1 MRMFAPNTL
10 IYCNGSGKSTIKL
23 NSLPDDW
30 LACQTRIRNLMI
42 LKRQFSGIWYFS
54 KKHYMLKVFSNI
66 GSYVMLM
73 QKVFSRPQKRQIF
86 WKQLIHE
93 INSLGLESLG
103 IVAFISV
110 FMGAVVAIQTAYN
123 IDSPLIPMSMV
134 GFTTR
139 QSVILEF
146 SPTVISLIL
155 AGKVGSRIAS
165 EIGTMRVTEQID
177 ALEIMGVNSANYLI
191 FPKITASVLINPV
204 LIVFSMWLGILG
216 GWFAMSASGLVSTND
231 FIEGIRIDFEGYTI
245 FYALTKTVF
254 FAFIISS
261 ISGFFG
267 YMTNGGALEVGQAS
281 TKAVVFSSITIILF
295 NLVLTQL
302 LLT

>member
-1 MRMFAPNTL
+1 MVLRGFQ
-10 IYCNGSGKSTIKL
+10 TIG
-23 NSLPDDW
+23 N
-30 LACQTRIRNLMI
+30 
-42 LKRQFSGIWYFS
+42 
-54 KKHYMLKVFSNI
+54 
-66 GSYVMLM
+66 YVLLM
-73 QKVFSRPQKRQIF
+73 QKVFSRPQKGKIF
-86 WKQLIHE
+86 WNQMLNE
-93 INSLGLESLG
+93 IQSLGLESLG

-123 IDSPLIPMSMV
+123 ITSPLIPMSMV
-134 GFTTR
+134 GFTVR

-191 FPKITASVLINPV
+191 FPKIVASVLINPV
-204 LIVFSMWLGILG
+204 LIVFSMWMGILG
-216 GWFAMSASGLVSTND
+216 GWIAMSATGLVSTND
-231 FIEGIRIDFEGYTI
+231 FVYGIRIDFLGYTI
-245 FYALTKTVF
+245 FYALTKTIF

-261 ISGFFG
+261 VSGFYG
-267 YMTNGGALEVGQAS
+267 YVTQGGALEVGQAS
-281 TKAVVFSSITIILF
+281 TKAVVISSVIIILF

>member
-1 MRMFAPNTL
+1 MGR
-10 IYCNGSGKSTIKL
+10 
-23 NSLPDDW
+23 
-30 LACQTRIRNLMI
+30 
-42 LKRQFSGIWYFS
+42 
-54 KKHYMLKVFSNI
+54 VFT
-66 GSYVMLM
+66 
-73 QKVFSRPQKRQIF
+73 RPQKGTIF
-86 WKQLIHE
+86 WKQLFIE
-93 INSLGLESLG
+93 FDSLGLASIG
-103 IVAFISV
+103 IVVFISI

-177 ALEIMGVNSANYLI
+177 ALEIMGVNSANFLI
-191 FPKITASVLINPV
+191 FPKITAAMLINPI
-204 LIVFSMWLGILG
+204 LIILSMWMGILG
-216 GWFAMSASGLVSTND
+216 GWFAMIATGLVTTND
-231 FIEGIRIDFEGYTI
+231 YVEGIRVDFEGFTI
-245 FYALTKTVF
+245 FYSLIKTIVF
-254 FAFIISS
+254 AYIISS
-261 ISGFFG
+261 VSGFFG
-267 YMTNGGALEVGQAS
+267 YETRGGALEVGQAS
-281 TKAVVFSSITIILF
+281 TQAVVVSSVLIILF

>member
-1 MRMFAPNTL
+1 MPKIFT
-10 IYCNGSGKSTIKL
+10 TIG
-23 NSLPDDW
+23 
-30 LACQTRIRNLMI
+30 M
-42 LKRQFSGIWYFS
+42 
-54 KKHYMLKVFSNI
+54 
-66 GSYVMLM
+66 YVLLM
-73 QKVFSRPQKRQIF
+73 QKVFSRPQKRKIY
-86 WKQLIHE
+86 WNQLLTE

-103 IVAFISV
+103 IVAFISA

-123 IDSPLIPMSMV
+123 ITSPLIPMSMV
-134 GFTTR
+134 GFTVR

-191 FPKITASVLINPV
+191 FPKITASILINPV
-204 LIVFSMWLGILG
+204 LIVFSMWMGILG
-216 GWFAMSASGLVSTND
+216 GWIAMTATNLVSTND
-231 FIEGIRIDFEGYTI
+231 FVQGIRIDFQGYTI

-261 ISGFFG
+261 VSGFYG
-267 YMTNGGALEVGQAS
+267 YITNGGALEVGQAS
-281 TKAVVFSSITIILF
+281 TKAVVFSSVIIILF

>member
-1 MRMFAPNTL
+1 MGR
-10 IYCNGSGKSTIKL
+10 
-23 NSLPDDW
+23 
-30 LACQTRIRNLMI
+30 
-42 LKRQFSGIWYFS
+42 
-54 KKHYMLKVFSNI
+54 VFT
-66 GSYVMLM
+66 
-73 QKVFSRPQKRQIF
+73 RPQKGTIF
-86 WKQLIHE
+86 WKQLFIE
-93 INSLGLESLG
+93 FDSLGLASIG
-103 IVAFISV
+103 IVVFISI

-177 ALEIMGVNSANYLI
+177 ALEIMGVNSANFLI
-191 FPKITASVLINPV
+191 FPKITAAMLINPI
-204 LIVFSMWLGILG
+204 LIILSMWMGILG
-216 GWFAMSASGLVSTND
+216 GWFAMVATGLVTTND
-231 FIEGIRIDFEGYTI
+231 YVEGIRVDFEGFTI
-245 FYALTKTVF
+245 FYSLIKTIVF
-254 FAFIISS
+254 AYIISS
-261 ISGFFG
+261 VSGFFG
-267 YMTNGGALEVGQAS
+267 YETRGGALEVGQAS
-281 TKAVVFSSITIILF
+281 TQAVVVSSVLIILF

>member
-1 MRMFAPNTL
+1 
-10 IYCNGSGKSTIKL
+10 
-23 NSLPDDW
+23 
-30 LACQTRIRNLMI
+30 
-42 LKRQFSGIWYFS
+42 
-54 KKHYMLKVFSNI
+54 MLKVFVSI
-66 GSYVMLM
+66 GRYVMLM
-73 QKVFSRPQKRQIF
+73 QRVFTRPQKAVIF
-86 WKQLIHE
+86 RNQLFDEFEH
-93 INSLGLESLG
+93 LGLDSIG
-103 IVAFISV
+103 IVAFISL

-191 FPKITASVLINPV
+191 FPKVVASVLINPV

-216 GWFAMSASGLVSTND
+216 GWISMIASGLVTTSD
-231 FIEGIRIDFEGYTI
+231 YIAGIRIDFEGYTI
-245 FYALTKTVF
+245 FYAITKTLF

-261 ISGFFG
+261 VSGFYG
-267 YMTNGGALEVGQAS
+267 YETQGGALEVGQAS
-281 TKAVVFSSITIILF
+281 TKAVVVSSILIILF

>member
-1 MRMFAPNTL
+1 VKLFDL
-10 IYCNGSGKSTIKL
+10 IGRYVL
-23 NSLPDDW
+23 
-30 LACQTRIRNLMI
+30 LMS
-42 LKRQFSGIWYFS
+42 R
-54 KKHYMLKVFSNI
+54 
-66 GSYVMLM
+66 
-73 QKVFSRPQKRQIF
+73 VFSRPQKAKIF
-86 WKQLIHE
+86 RRLLFDEFQH
-93 INSLGLESLG
+93 LGIESLG
-103 IVAFISV
+103 IVAFISM

-123 IDSPLIPMSMV
+123 IDSPLIPLSMV
-134 GFTTR
+134 GFTVR

-177 ALEIMGVNSANYLI
+177 ALEIMGVNSANHLI
-191 FPKITASVLINPV
+191 FPKIIASLIMNPI

-216 GWFAMSASGLVSTND
+216 GWLAMLASKMVTSTDYVS
-231 FIEGIRIDFEGYTI
+231 GIRVDFEGFTI
-245 FYALTKTVF
+245 FYALIKTVF

-261 ISGFFG
+261 VSGFYG
-267 YMTNGGALEVGQAS
+267 YETHGGALEVGQAS
-281 TKAVVFSSITIILF
+281 TKAVVVSSILIILF

>member
-1 MRMFAPNTL
+1 MFSAFTYIGNYVLLMRRVFA
-10 IYCNGSGKSTIKL
+10 
-23 NSLPDDW
+23 
-30 LACQTRIRNLMI
+30 
-42 LKRQFSGIWYFS
+42 
-54 KKHYMLKVFSNI
+54 
-66 GSYVMLM
+66 
-73 QKVFSRPQKRQIF
+73 RPQKGRIF
-86 WKQLIHE
+86 WNQLISE

-103 IVAFISV
+103 IVAFISA
-110 FMGAVVAIQTAYN
+110 FMGAVVSIQTAYN
-123 IDSPLIPMSMV
+123 ITSPLMPMSLV
-134 GFTTR
+134 GFTVR

-191 FPKITASVLINPV
+191 FPKIVASLLINPV
-204 LIVFSMWLGILG
+204 LIVFSMWMGILG
-216 GWFAMSASGLVSTND
+216 GWLAMIATGLVTTND
-231 FIEGIRIDFEGYTI
+231 YVQGIRLDFLGYTI
-245 FYALTKTVF
+245 FYAITKTVF

-261 ISGFFG
+261 VSGFYG
-267 YMTNGGALEVGQAS
+267 YITQGGALEVGQAS
-281 TKAVVFSSITIILF
+281 TKAVVYSSVIIILF

>member
-1 MRMFAPNTL
+1 
-10 IYCNGSGKSTIKL
+10 
-23 NSLPDDW
+23 
-30 LACQTRIRNLMI
+30 MI
-42 LKRQFSGIWYFS
+42 
-54 KKHYMLKVFSNI
+54 KVFTTI
-66 GSYVMLM
+66 GDYVMLM
-73 QKVFSRPQKRQIF
+73 RRVFTHPQKGGIF
-86 WKQLIHE
+86 RDQLLTE
-93 INSLGLESLG
+93 VNNLGLESLG
-103 IVAFISV
+103 IVAFISM

-134 GFTTR
+134 GFTVR

-191 FPKITASVLINPV
+191 FPKIVASMLINPV

-216 GWFAMSASGLVSTND
+216 GWIAMIATGLVSTND
-231 FIEGIRIDFEGYTI
+231 YVQGLRIDFEGYTI

-254 FAFIISS
+254 FAFIIAS
-261 ISGFFG
+261 ISGFYG
-267 YMTNGGALEVGQAS
+267 YITRGGALEVGQAS
-281 TKAVVFSSITIILF
+281 TKAVVFSSVIIILF

>member
-1 MRMFAPNTL
+1 MP
-10 IYCNGSGKSTIKL
+10 
-23 NSLPDDW
+23 
-30 LACQTRIRNLMI
+30 RIFTTVGN
-42 LKRQFSGIWYFS
+42 
-54 KKHYMLKVFSNI
+54 
-66 GSYVMLM
+66 YVLLM
-73 QKVFSRPQKRQIF
+73 QKVLSRPQKWSIY
-86 WKQLIHE
+86 WDQLLIE
-93 INSLGLESLG
+93 INNLGLESLP

-123 IDSPLIPMSMV
+123 ITSPLIPMSMV
-134 GFTTR
+134 GFTVR

-191 FPKITASVLINPV
+191 FPKITASLLINPV
-204 LIVFSMWLGILG
+204 LIVFSMWMGILG
-216 GWFAMSASGLVSTND
+216 GWIAMVATSLVSTND
-231 FIEGIRIDFEGYTI
+231 FVQGIRIDFQGFTI

-254 FAFIISS
+254 FAFIITSV
-261 ISGFFG
+261 SGFYG
-267 YMTNGGALEVGQAS
+267 YITHGGALEVGQAS
-281 TKAVVFSSITIILF
+281 TKAVVFSSVIIILF

>member
-1 MRMFAPNTL
+1 MF
-10 IYCNGSGKSTIKL
+10 
-23 NSLPDDW
+23 
-30 LACQTRIRNLMI
+30 
-42 LKRQFSGIWYFS
+42 
-54 KKHYMLKVFSNI
+54 KVFTHI
-66 GSYVMLM
+66 GNYVLLM
-73 QKVFSRPQKRQIF
+73 QKVFSRPQKRRIF
-86 WKQLIHE
+86 WNQLMTE
-93 INSLGLESLG
+93 INSLGLESVG
-103 IVAFISV
+103 IVAFISA

-123 IDSPLIPMSMV
+123 ITSPLIPMTMV
-134 GFTTR
+134 GFTVR

-191 FPKITASVLINPV
+191 FPKIAASILINPV
-204 LIVFSMWLGILG
+204 LIVFSMWMGIGG
-216 GWFAMSASGLVSTND
+216 GWFAMLASKLVTSND
-231 FIEGIRIDFEGYTI
+231 FVQGIRIDFLGYTI

-261 ISGFFG
+261 VSGYHG
-267 YMTNGGALEVGQAS
+267 YVTNGGALEVGQAS
-281 TKAVVFSSITIILF
+281 TKAVVYSSVIIILF